1 MKSTTSVPKLSS
13 FSFNFLHKVPD
24 PLKIALYDKHIL
36 SSHFPLGTYENCMTS
51 QKTRYSPRTVNK
63 ITTLSIDPLK
73 TFRAGARLLR
83 HPVCR
88 RPLIPSLT
96 LTSPLLTVWKSVA
109 VPLKIQI
116 LIYLPSRNSIFKEL
130 MKWSTASDK
139 LLVDLIL
146 RQISTAQFNYP

>member
-1 MKSTTSVPKLSS
+1 MKNVFFRVKNKFHQVGRKLKLSPVDQPLAILGTGCTKSTTSVPKLSS

-51 QKTRYSPRTVNK
+51 QKTRYSPELTV
-63 ITTLSIDPLK
+63 TTLSIDPLK

-96 LTSPLLTVWKSVA
+96 LTSPLLTV
-109 VPLKIQI
+109 
-116 LIYLPSRNSIFKEL
+116 
-130 MKWSTASDK
+130 
-139 LLVDLIL
+139 
-146 RQISTAQFNYP
+146 